1 MATNIIHSSLKKVY
15 TLISGEYSKYKKAM
29 IQTRDDMYQ
38 PYPVEGPKN
47 ILVLT
52 RKQSNFLLELSV
64 LKGAA

>member
-1 MATNIIHSSLKKVY
+1 
-15 TLISGEYSKYKKAM
+15 
-29 IQTRDDMYQ
+29 MYQ

-64 LKGAA
+64 LKGAAWFSLGGIGILAYLFEAD